1 MILNTP
7 KKLNITNRN
16 SIDTAYCFS
25 LLSNYTYTKK
35 YYLLF
40 ENKFIKSN
48 EIELNLFIRNYSLNY
63 FSKNSEMKN
72 NILIFKNKL
81 IELSK
86 IRLISGYSDT
96 VSSLFYY
103 HYKIGKDSNLILLY
117 YLKHLSLDKLSLLCF
132 KTKFLKNSTNYF
144 ITMIIANYK
153 QYSCRYSIGRIKN
166 TLENISLHM
175 LTCYK
180 TFSKSKF
187 FYMHLLTNLFK
198 PHLIGKLSK
207 KKYNRINAKFIH
219 SSESTNLAFIVVLF
233 KICCSFRNNIENRI
247 YLIQKIFLVI
257 ELMSNKT
264 NYHVGKKILKFSSF
278 GYQTTQLL
286 LRIFEL
292 FLLNKSNKNL
302 KYFSNHLDYLSR
314 IFLYK
319 KREIYY
325 KKYYSYLQS
334 EKNINTFFLWTFR
347 KEKFSTANRSKL
359 FFDFIDYNNS
369 NTLQKNRLYKIL
381 LLEAVDE
388 YKSYEKSIR
397 IKIILDFLKNINL
410 KENFLFM
417 FIELSLIYLQINK
430 KNTILKIVLLI
441 SKMLKSS
448 FRINTFDIHKNFKH
462 QYFLRQFNLEKYFLN
477 AKFFNIILDLLE
489 DIYDH
494 KKLILFYESIL
505 NSKYFTIELLFSYSN
520 ILKRSNQLDQS
531 IKIRFIHRSKI
542 PENRRIDFWFS
553 FLMDMSLMTIKK
565 QELNEY
571 LISNILEENNKTII
585 EFLFIVCNS
594 LIFNIYTKRINIKI
608 YSILKDIPTNKK
620 IDFHIFLYSLSNI
633 GKKLGIIELL
643 SLVNTY
649 WKSKNIQI
657 IKEKEFIKLSLLT
670 IFIKE
675 SLGNYSHCKKL
686 YKQLINNISEKYKCI
701 VLSSY
706 KNFEVSLNF
715 FRFYTGMKNLIEIF

>member
-1 MILNTP
+1 
-7 KKLNITNRN
+7 
-16 SIDTAYCFS
+16 
-25 LLSNYTYTKK
+25 
-35 YYLLF
+35 
-40 ENKFIKSN
+40 
-48 EIELNLFIRNYSLNY
+48 
-63 FSKNSEMKN
+63 
-72 NILIFKNKL
+72 
-81 IELSK
+81 
-86 IRLISGYSDT
+86 
-96 VSSLFYY
+96 
-103 HYKIGKDSNLILLY
+103 
-117 YLKHLSLDKLSLLCF
+117 
-132 KTKFLKNSTNYF
+132 
-144 ITMIIANYK
+144 
-153 QYSCRYSIGRIKN
+153 
-166 TLENISLHM
+166 
-175 LTCYK
+175 
-180 TFSKSKF
+180 
-187 FYMHLLTNLFK
+187 
-198 PHLIGKLSK
+198 
-207 KKYNRINAKFIH
+207 
-219 SSESTNLAFIVVLF
+219 
-233 KICCSFRNNIENRI
+233 
-247 YLIQKIFLVI
+247 
-257 ELMSNKT
+257 
-264 NYHVGKKILKFSSF
+264 
-278 GYQTTQLL
+278 
-286 LRIFEL
+286 
-292 FLLNKSNKNL
+292 
-302 KYFSNHLDYLSR
+302 
-314 IFLYK
+314 
-319 KREIYY
+319 
-325 KKYYSYLQS
+325 
-334 EKNINTFFLWTFR
+334 
-347 KEKFSTANRSKL
+347 
-359 FFDFIDYNNS
+359 
-369 NTLQKNRLYKIL
+369 
-381 LLEAVDE
+381 
-388 YKSYEKSIR
+388 
-397 IKIILDFLKNINL
+397 
-410 KENFLFM
+410 M

-553 FLMDMSLMTIKK
+553 FLMDMSLMTMKK

-608 YSILKDIPTNKK
+608 YSILKDILTNKK

-706 KNFEVSLNF
+706 KNFEILHGNEESYRDFLNL
-715 FRFYTGMKNLIEIF
+715 YTT